1 MICSKQAR
9 HVKQNEVVHGG
20 GGGRGGAAVE
30 AVPLLPRGSR
40 LAGNQATAKLG
51 YFLLKAHQPKTT
63 KQAKQTKEEVD
74 HKIRKAIPYQ

>member
-20 GGGRGGAAVE
+20 GGRGVAAVE

-51 YFLLKAHQPKTT
+51 YFLLKAHQP
-63 KQAKQTKEEVD
+63 
-74 HKIRKAIPYQ
+74 